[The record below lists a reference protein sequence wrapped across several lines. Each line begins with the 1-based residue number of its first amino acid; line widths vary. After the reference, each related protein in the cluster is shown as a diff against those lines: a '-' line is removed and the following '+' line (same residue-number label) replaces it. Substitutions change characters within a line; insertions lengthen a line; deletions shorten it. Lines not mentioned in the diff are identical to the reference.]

1 MTWTRVEDTPGVFTL
16 RRDGV
21 DVGTVSFLPSQ
32 PTTGESLF
40 PTVLAGVVIA
50 ALNDY
55 SATVVVETE
64 MRYRAKGW
72 PSAAAYDE
80 QIAVTR
86 SVTSELPPHALE
98 EVHAAWERHARE
110 WTAPMTPEQ
119 MSQWQ
124 DEILTIAT
132 STDSEVAA

>member
-1 MTWTRVEDTPGVFTL
+1 MTWTRVEDQPGVFTL

-21 DVGTVSFLPSQ
+21 DVGTVSFLPTM

-72 PSAAAYDE
+72 PSAAAYEE
-80 QIAVTR
+80 QLAATR
-86 SVTSELPPHALE
+86 SVTADLPPPLLE
-98 EVHAAWERHARE
+98 AVQVAWDRHSRE

-119 MSQWQ
+119 MFQWQ

-132 STDSEVAA
+132 TDPEVAA